1 MAVSI
6 AAVMR
11 HVRNFFER
19 GCIEGEFTVSGGVL
33 NPMPKAPY
41 VAIEGSMYYDGVYRS
56 DELPNDKGETEIFM
70 GRVWALHP
78 PEDFVSLCEE
88 IAKFDEK
95 NPTGSMQS
103 ETFGEYSYNRATVNG
118 NVQGWQM
125 AFAQQLIPYRR
136 MFTEVGV

>member
-33 NPMPKAPY
+33 TPAPRAPY
-41 VAIEGSMYYDGVYRS
+41 VAIEGSAFTNGVYHI
-56 DELPNDKGETEIFM
+56 DELKKEQDETFI
-70 GRVWALHP
+70 GRVWYLHP

-88 IAKFDEK
+88 SAKFDEK

-103 ETFGEYSYNRATVNG
+103 ETFGEYSYNRATSNG

>member
-33 NPMPKAPY
+33 TPAPRAPY
-41 VAIEGSMYYDGVYRS
+41 VAIEGSAFNDGVYRI
-56 DELPNDKGETEIFM
+56 DELKKDQDETFI
-70 GRVWALHP
+70 GRVWCLHP
-78 PEDFVSLCEE
+78 PEDFVSLCKE
-88 IAKFDEK
+88 IATFDEK
-95 NPTGSMQS
+95 NPAGSMQS
-103 ETFGEYSYNRATVNG
+103 ETFGEYSYNRATANG

>member
-19 GCIEGEFTVSGGVL
+19 GCMEGEFTVSGGVL
-33 NPMPKAPY
+33 TPAPRAPY
-41 VAIEGSMYYDGVYRS
+41 VAIEGSVFNDGVYRI
-56 DELPNDKGETEIFM
+56 DELKKDQDETFI

-78 PEDFVSLCEE
+78 PDDFVQLCEE
-88 IAKFDEK
+88 IALYDEK

-103 ETFGEYSYNRATVNG
+103 ESFGEYSYTRMGGVYGTPEWTTVFNKRL
-118 NVQGWQM
+118 NS
-125 AFAQQLIPYRR
+125 YRH
-136 MFTEVGV
+136 MFTEVDV